1 MKLALLPNLTRDNAL
16 EVALEVCSEL
26 DSVGASYMVD
36 SADKSLFAGTRAEFA
51 PLGVMLQ
58 ECGALIPI
66 GGDGTILHTAKYAA
80 KNGKP
85 VLGINAGRL
94 AFMAGLESHELH
106 LLGNLFNGN
115 YTVDKR
121 MMLSAGLY
129 KRGELL
135 ESDYCINDAVISRGV
150 NMKLVELGVL
160 CDGKPVNDYSGDGII
175 FATPTGSTAYSL
187 SAGGPVVDPLI
198 ESILLTPICT
208 HSLFSRS
215 LIFQA
220 NARFEVTLRAGS
232 EFLLSR
238 DGEHVVPIPE
248 DCSVIIEKA
257 DISAEFIR
265 IKSDSFMDVLN
276 SKLTQRRA

>member
-26 DSVGASYMVD
+26 DSIGASYMVD
-36 SADKSLFAGTRAEFA
+36 SADKSLFAETRAEFA
-51 PLGVMLQ
+51 PLDVMLQ

-66 GGDGTILHTAKYAA
+66 GGDGTILHMAKYAA

-121 MMLSAGLY
+121 MMLSACLY
-129 KRGELL
+129 KRGELF
-135 ESDYCINDAVISRGV
+135 ESDYCVNDAVISRGV

-160 CDGKPVNDYSGDGII
+160 CDGKFVNDYSGDGII

-220 NARFEVTLRAGS
+220 NARFEVTHRAGS

-238 DGEHVVPIPE
+238 DGEQVVPIPE

-276 SKLTQRRA
+276 SKLAQRRA